1 MKNLFPTLVCLL
13 ATSTV
18 AFSQTP
24 GSTVAE
30 ASAPV
35 AQSVAQSVV
44 PTAPLQKRSFPIRF
58 VGRQL
63 TTGGT
68 LLRSLATNLTE
79 NRGSLSY
86 SALTGQLV
94 AEDTQVALDKIAAQL
109 KVCDVPPEQVF
120 LDIRIIQLTNTSSVE
135 RALAGTGQD
144 CAQGV
149 ALLDSTQVTAVMRRL
164 KQEPAKVIQ
173 APQLVALANEVA
185 TIFVGKKTPVVM
197 QPDGGWV
204 SPMTSGSFEI
214 CVLPTIDNG
223 TERIRLDLQMRSLLT
238 AADGGVIC
246 QPMSVTSGSTV
257 VFQKFATADSGALVM
272 VTPSILRESTPMK

>member
-1 MKNLFPTLVCLL
+1 MKNLFPTLVCLV

-24 GSTVAE
+24 GSAVAE

-35 AQSVAQSVV
+35 TQPVTQPVT
-44 PTAPLQKRSFPIRF
+44 PTDPLEKRSFPIRF

-79 NRGSLSY
+79 NRGSLCY
-86 SALTGQLV
+86 SATTGLLV
-94 AEDTQVALDKIAAQL
+94 AEGTQVALDKIAAQL
-109 KVCDVPPEQVF
+109 KGCDVQPEEVF
-120 LDIRIIQLTNTSSVE
+120 LEIRVIRLTNASSME

-149 ALLDSTQVTAVMRRL
+149 ALLDSTQVTAVMQRL
-164 KQEPAKVIQ
+164 KQEPVKVIQ
-173 APQLVALANEVA
+173 APQVVALENEVA
-185 TIFVGKKTPVVM
+185 TIFVGKKTSAVM

-204 SPMTSGSFEI
+204 SPMTTDSIEI
-214 CVLPTIDNG
+214 CVLPTIDKS
-223 TERIRLDLQMRSLLT
+223 TKRIRLDLQMRSLFT
-238 AADGGVIC
+238 AADGGVVC
-246 QPMSVTSGSTV
+246 QPMSVLSGQTV
-257 VFQKFATADSGALVM
+257 VFQRFAAADSGALVM